1 MSKERKGCL
10 DLPEPLH
17 GLSLYTVPTSCLLCC
32 FFCNYFHE
40 GIFKSIF
47 FFTKIFTVALW
58 SCFKNV
64 LCGDGDWKPMAVCM
78 WGRTLLWPA
87 SLASEPQCYCD
98 ISYPVFKP
106 LTSHPWCFL
115 HTSIQIEIRFNNWT
129 WLTFSPKSTWPLAV
143 GVNGT

>member
-47 FFTKIFTVALW
+47 FLLKYSQWHYDLALKM
-58 SCFKNV
+58 CFVVMGIENPW
-64 LCGDGDWKPMAVCM
+64 LCACGVELCSD
-78 WGRTLLWPA
+78 L
-87 SLASEPQCYCD
+87 
-98 ISYPVFKP
+98 
-106 LTSHPWCFL
+106 HP
-115 HTSIQIEIRFNNWT
+115 
-129 WLTFSPKSTWPLAV
+129 
-143 GVNGT
+143 